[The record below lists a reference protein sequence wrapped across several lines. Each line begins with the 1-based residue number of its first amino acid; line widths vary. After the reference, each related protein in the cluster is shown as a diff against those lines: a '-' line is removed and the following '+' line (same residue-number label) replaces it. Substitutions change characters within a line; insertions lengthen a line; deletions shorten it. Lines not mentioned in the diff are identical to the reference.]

1 MEKRQIAFIVIS
13 ILFLIFWDYFFVRR
27 HPVNNVS
34 TPKFSNNTSN
44 KQEKNI
50 STNPVPSSLTMPETY
65 TLKTLDTQIYH
76 AVISQENGFFKRLDL
91 KRYKKTLNSD
101 IPIDVF
107 REGKID
113 CFDVIEENGKEMR
126 VIYRSSEVK
135 EFDNQII
142 INFYGNVNDVEVL
155 KTIQLSKDSYGG
167 NIKYILKSQMER
179 AIKLKTV
186 MQLSG
191 TVFDSSVEANPQPAF
206 FYNTTFEMPSEK
218 NLKKGYVRENLL
230 YAGYAEKY
238 FGIFLLDDTKKSKA
252 EGYIHNGRTTVKTIL
267 SEASLRAG
275 LILEKE
281 IKFYAG
287 PKYEEELTKI
297 NRKLVASIDYGWF
310 HFISKPLLMIMN
322 FFNKFTNNY
331 GVSIILL
338 TILIKLVFFPLSHK
352 SYKSM
357 KELQKLQP
365 KMEELRKKFAKDRE
379 ALNREMMLLYRRHGV
394 NPLSGCLPIL
404 IQIPFFIALYQAL
417 MHAIELRHAP
427 FFGWIKDLSS
437 YDPFYITPI
446 LMGITMLIQQIMT
459 PSTGDPTQKK
469 VMYILPVVFTFMFL
483 KFPSGLVL
491 YWLVNNIF
499 SILQQMYTLKT
510 QKT

>member
-13 ILFLIFWDYFFVRR
+13 ILFLVFWDYFFVRR
-27 HPVNNVS
+27 QPVNNVS
-34 TPKFSNNTSN
+34 SSKFNNNTSN
-44 KQEKNI
+44 KQVKNI
-50 STNPVPSSLTMPETY
+50 STNPITSPLTIPETY
-65 TLKTLDTQIYH
+65 NLKTLDTQVYH
-76 AVISQENGFFKRLDL
+76 AIISQENGFFKRLDL
-91 KRYKKTLNSD
+91 KKYKKTLNSD
-101 IPIDVF
+101 APIDVF
-107 REGKID
+107 REGRID

-126 VIYRSSEVK
+126 IIYNTSEIK
-135 EFDNQII
+135 EFSNQII
-142 INFYGNVNDVEVL
+142 VNFYGSVNDIEVL
-155 KTIQLSKDSYGG
+155 KTVQFSKDSYGG
-167 NIKYILKSQMER
+167 NIRYAIKSIKEKTV
-179 AIKLKTV
+179 KLKTV
-186 MQLSG
+186 MQLPG
-191 TVFDSSVEANPQPAF
+191 TVFDTTVEANPQPAF

-218 NLKKGYVRENLL
+218 SLKKGYVRENLL

-238 FGIFLLDDTKKSKA
+238 FGIFILDETKKSKA
-252 EGYIHNGRTTVKTIL
+252 EASIDNSKTIVKAII
-267 SEASLRAG
+267 SEAILKDG
-275 LILEKE
+275 LTIDKE

-287 PKYEEELTKI
+287 PKDEKELVKI
-297 NRKLVASIDYGWF
+297 HRKLVASIDYGWF

-331 GVSIILL
+331 GISIILL
-338 TILIKLVFFPLSHK
+338 TILIKIAFFPLSHK

-437 YDPFYITPI
+437 YDPYYITPI

-469 VMYILPVVFTFMFL
+469 IMYILPVVFTFMFL

-499 SILQQMYTLKT
+499 SILQQMYTLKA
-510 QKT
+510 QKA